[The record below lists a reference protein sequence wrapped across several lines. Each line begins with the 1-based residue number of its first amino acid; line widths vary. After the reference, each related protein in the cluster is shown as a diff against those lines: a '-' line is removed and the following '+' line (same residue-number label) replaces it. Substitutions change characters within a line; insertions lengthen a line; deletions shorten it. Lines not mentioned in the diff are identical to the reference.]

1 MYNNSMDLHDKI
13 NEILFNIGKEL
24 QIHKLPDG
32 HLLIDIDYDKYLE
45 EIMFAFDE
53 YIDKS

>member
-1 MYNNSMDLHDKI
+1 MDLHDKI